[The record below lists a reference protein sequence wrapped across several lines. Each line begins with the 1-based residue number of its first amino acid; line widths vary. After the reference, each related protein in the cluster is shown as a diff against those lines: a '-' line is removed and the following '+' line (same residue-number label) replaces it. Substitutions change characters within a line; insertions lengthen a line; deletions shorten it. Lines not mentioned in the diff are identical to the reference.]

1 MDLNLKNKVAVVTG
15 GSKGIGFAIAKELVT
30 EGAQVFITGRDSNAL
45 AEAKKELSKL
55 GKIQVIEGDGTKVSD
70 IEEWGKQAS
79 LLTGKIDIWI
89 NNIGTNKAKKSEFY
103 DEEELDF
110 LTDTLFKSAL
120 FGTQTAVKYMK
131 KNGGSIV
138 NISSLAAR
146 CATCGRSNVY
156 ASMKAALLALTKTSA
171 GEYASYK
178 IRVNAVLPGYTR
190 TPLLEKG
197 FPKAELDR
205 LLAANLI
212 GRMAEAEEIA
222 KPVVFLSSPAASYI
236 TGTSIEVS
244 GGQNIVLNPWES
256 FEKHSIN

>member
-1 MDLNLKNKVAVVTG
+1 MNLELKGKIAVVTG
-15 GSKGIGFAIAKELVT
+15 GSKGIGFAIAKELLK
-30 EGAQVFITGRDSNAL
+30 EGAQVFITGRDAETLNNAK
-45 AEAKKELSKL
+45 AELSSI
-55 GKIQVIEGDGTKVSD
+55 GKIEALPGDGTKISD
-70 IEEWGKQAS
+70 IEEWGRKAS
-79 LLTGKIDIWI
+79 LVTGKIDIWI

-131 KNGGSIV
+131 ENGGSIV

-178 IRVNAVLPGYTR
+178 IRVNAVLPGYTK

-197 FPKAELDR
+197 FPKPTLDR
-205 LLAANLI
+205 LLSANLI
-212 GRMAEAEEIA
+212 GRMAEPEEVA
-222 KPVVFLSSPAASYI
+222 KPVVFLASPASSYI
-236 TGTSIEVS
+236 TGTSLEVS

-256 FEKHSIN
+256 FEKN